1 MSKGLDELK
10 AMCERCHRHI
20 QEQPSKGMLPH
31 KECPWRHISNDYCD
45 EYETVR
51 KNLMAL
57 EIIKA
62 TGILA
67 VFETIGNERTLET
80 MLDKVK
86 LTKENYDLLKEVLS

>member
-1 MSKGLDELK
+1 MNKELNHLLDTYTDDQNFDYSCYISIEKKLK
-10 AMCERCHRHI
+10 
-20 QEQPSKGMLPH
+20 
-31 KECPWRHISNDYCD
+31 
-45 EYETVR
+45 
-51 KNLMAL
+51 AL

-86 LTKENYDLLKEVLS
+86 LTKENYDLLKEVLL